1 MKDERLKTLT
11 LLNAYRIIFTS
22 SPDGLPL
29 EGIDANELAGI
40 IESSYRSGKIDK
52 EELYDGAL
60 NLFFGGKKQCQE

>member
-11 LLNAYRIIFTS
+11 LLNAYRIILTS

-40 IESSYRSGKIDK
+40 IESSYRSERISK

-60 NLFFGGKKQCQE
+60 KLFFGGKK

>member
-1 MKDERLKTLT
+1 MKDERLKTLS

-29 EGIDANELAGI
+29 EGIDVNELAGI
-40 IESSYRSGKIDK
+40 IESSYRCWEISK

-60 NLFFGGKKQCQE
+60 KLFFGEKK

>member
-11 LLNAYRIIFTS
+11 LLNAYRIILTS

-40 IESSYRSGKIDK
+40 IESSYRSERISE
-52 EELYDGAL
+52 EELYYGAL
-60 NLFFGGKKQCQE
+60 KLFFGGKK

>member
-11 LLNAYRIIFTS
+11 LLNAYRIILTS

-40 IESSYRSGKIDK
+40 IESSYRSGKISK

-60 NLFFGGKKQCQE
+60 NLFFRGNK